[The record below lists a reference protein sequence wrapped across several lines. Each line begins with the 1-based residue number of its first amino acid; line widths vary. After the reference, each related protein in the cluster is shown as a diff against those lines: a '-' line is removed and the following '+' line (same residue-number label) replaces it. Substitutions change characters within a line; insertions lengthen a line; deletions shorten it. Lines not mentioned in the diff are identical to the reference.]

1 MNQGSEIRLA
11 LNEDCFFRRFEHL
24 RNSPHV
30 VVSID
35 MPLHHVLSSFA
46 RKTMESV
53 ARTNRGSNAV
63 SFDFVGFVVAV
74 LWFREGK
81 IGGGSRWTHD
91 SGLIYLRSV

>member
-1 MNQGSEIRLA
+1 MRHGLGFSEMSLA

-30 VVSID
+30 VMSID

-53 ARTNRGSNAV
+53 ARADGSSNVV
-63 SFDFVGFVVAV
+63 SLDFVGFVVTV
-74 LWFREGK
+74 L
-81 IGGGSRWTHD
+81 
-91 SGLIYLRSV
+91 